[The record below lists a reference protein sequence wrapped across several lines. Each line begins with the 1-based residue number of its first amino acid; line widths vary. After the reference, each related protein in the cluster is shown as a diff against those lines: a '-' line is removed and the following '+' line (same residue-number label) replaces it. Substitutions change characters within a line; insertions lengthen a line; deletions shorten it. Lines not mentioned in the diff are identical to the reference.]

1 MRLLEH
7 LHIVEILREAE
18 DERHSVLSDLGLNDA
33 NNESLDGPPSR
44 PNFIRGMYFI
54 HCLVINVLIVFAC
67 AHCILF
73 YVAWHVISLT
83 RRTRKDTTP

>member
-33 NNESLDGPPSR
+33 NNESLDGPSLR

-54 HCLVINVLIVFAC
+54 HRLVINVSSSLRMRIVSF
-67 AHCILF
+67 
-73 YVAWHVISLT
+73 ST
-83 RRTRKDTTP
+83 SRGT